1 MSVPLPVLPP
11 SSDFPQGT
19 PGYTAYQ
26 SCLTLEALG
35 SSWGVVVGGLAREV
49 SEAAMFRFSPEVAA
63 RVLGYAL
70 IYSPSVEGR
79 ATLVREILG
88 CNHNGEFL
96 AGLAYLYV
104 MGMIRVFKNPK
115 GSVPTSLSS
124 HSSRASF
131 QATADNIAAVLAQP
145 TISSHVAKDLAL
157 ARDNYRCILSGTV
170 DAVSLHKAPMLVN
183 KTSEDSAGSTSLGH
197 IFGQSTMDN
206 TSGMTSAAR
215 AKLAWAA
222 SAAAVVERF
231 SGISVVEELNGNA
244 THRLQNTF
252 TIADNLHSLFDMLYF
267 SLRPIESDD
276 NNTYEIHTYP
286 SGLNTTYRFP
296 YQVTLTDATNGN
308 IPLPDR
314 RYFQLHDACARI
326 AHLSGAGDVVEQLFR
341 DMEDVKVLP
350 EDGGSSQLLSL
361 ALFSRLQAQS
371 VH

>member
-1 MSVPLPVLPP
+1 MSEPLPASPC
-11 SSDFPQGT
+11 DFTAGT
-19 PGYTAYQ
+19 PEYAAYQ

-35 SSWGVVVGGLAREV
+35 SNWGMLVGGLAREV
-49 SEAAMFRFSPEVAA
+49 SEAAMFRFSPQVAA

-70 IYSPSVEGR
+70 IHSPSIEGK
-79 ATLVREILG
+79 ATLVQEILG
-88 CNHNGEFL
+88 CSRDGEFL

-104 MGMIRVFKNPK
+104 MGMIRVFRNPK
-115 GSVPTSLSS
+115 SSVPTSLSS

-145 TISSHVAKDLAL
+145 TTSSHVAKDLAL

-170 DAVSLHKAPMLVN
+170 DAVSLRQAPMLVK
-183 KTSEDSAGSTSLGH
+183 KTSTDPAGSTSLGH

-206 TSGMTSAAR
+206 TTGMTTAAR

-231 SGISVVEELNGNA
+231 AGISVVNELNGNDI
-244 THRLQNTF
+244 HRPQNTF
-252 TIADNLHSLFDMLYF
+252 TIAGHLHSLFDMLYF

-286 SGLNTTYRFP
+286 SGLNTTYRCP
-296 YQVTLTDATNGN
+296 DRVTLTDATNGN

-326 AHLSGAGDVVEQLFR
+326 AHLSGAGDIVEQLLR
-341 DMEDVKVLP
+341 DMEDMKVLA
-350 EDGGSSQLLSL
+350 EDGGSNQLLSL
-361 ALFSRLQAQS
+361 VLSSRLQAQS
-371 VH
+371 VY